1 MIGVL
6 LVGGFMPRGGK
17 REGAGRKPVLARQEQ
32 RLAVPAKKLKQAIIP
47 ALDLLSDSYLR
58 HFRQMVAKAD
68 GGDTNAIRWL
78 LEYPLRFINLEDTP
92 ETPIGKLRETWTR
105 TQTITVEGAPS
116 ATEPE
121 VADTRPVIDA
131 EYRTLP

>member
-1 MIGVL
+1 
-6 LVGGFMPRGGK
+6 MPRGGK

-47 ALDLLSDSYLR
+47 ALDFLAGCYPALFKR
-58 HFRQMVAKAD
+58 MVEKAED
-68 GGDTNAIRWL
+68 GDVSAIRWL

-105 TQTITVEGAPS
+105 TQTVTVEGAPS

-121 VADTRPVIDA
+121 RPDTGPVIDA
-131 EYRTLP
+131 EYRTLS